1 MGPAT
6 VCNLLVWGASSN
18 WKKSSHSGLIC
29 SRISSEYNKV
39 TFFPLLKAY
48 AIFLRLFLLVFLSLS
63 LVLQLVS
70 PSFPKISLRWTR
82 DPAHHATHSPR
93 GIESIC
99 KKNTM
104 LATWRKR
111 KGLRGNIVIVV
122 YK

>member
-1 MGPAT
+1 MT
-6 VCNLLVWGASSN
+6 IN
-18 WKKSSHSGLIC
+18 KKFGIGHCYDQVFVNDHI
-29 SRISSEYNKV
+29 R
-39 TFFPLLKAY
+39 
-48 AIFLRLFLLVFLSLS
+48 FLSIRN
-63 LVLQLVS
+63 VFDQ
-70 PSFPKISLRWTR
+70 PLRWTR

-93 GIESIC
+93 GTESIC

>member
-70 PSFPKISLRWTR
+70 PSFPKISFLNPNIIKKTNSLKVLTQVFF
-82 DPAHHATHSPR
+82 PMSPTPF
-93 GIESIC
+93 
-99 KKNTM
+99 KY
-104 LATWRKR
+104 
-111 KGLRGNIVIVV
+111 IVTARMFYQDSQIDN
-122 YK
+122 